1 MTSTAVYFE
10 MVEVMDD
17 RERKGLQGAE
27 KRRTSVGKVKI

>member
-1 MTSTAVYFE
+1 MTSTAVYYD

-17 RERKGLQGAE
+17 SERKGLQGAD